1 MLKIGVECRE
11 FLKDSAGTGAA
22 LSMPPGG
29 SSFVCG

>member
-1 MLKIGVECRE
+1 MNRRE
-11 FLKDSAGTGAA
+11 FLKDSAGSGAA